1 MQQKLKAAIS
11 VVGALFTPCVFAG
24 GTAEAPAPE
33 APAVV
38 APAPAPV
45 PAAPAPAAEA
55 PAGPT
60 FTSNVGFYSN
70 YVFRGISYTNNRP
83 AIQGGFDYTV
93 PSGWYVGTYGTNV
106 SNEDLIDF
114 KRTPAGPNPNV
125 SMEWDL
131 YGGYNGKI
139 NADTTW
145 SAGLLNFGYPG
156 STHLDTLEA
165 NASITWK
172 FLQLKYNHAL
182 TDFFSIPGSRNS
194 HYLEGN
200 INYTLPDRFVPTIG
214 KGWTAI
220 AHVGHQWVRGA
231 SGSTCVLSGLSGNC
245 ADYTDYKLGVTK
257 DVGKGSVVG
266 LAVTHTN
273 ANRTYYTSPSGVDLA
288 KTHVVA
294 NITRT
299 F

>member
-1 MQQKLKAAIS
+1 MKKASKQTVCALGCLLIS
-11 VVGALFTPCVFAG
+11 VPVFAG
-24 GTAEAPAPE
+24 GTEEVAPAEAPAI
-33 APAVV
+33 

-45 PAAPAPAAEA
+45 APAPAAPAPAPEAAA

-83 AIQGGFDYTV
+83 AIQGGFDYTT

-106 SNEDLIDF
+106 SNDDLTDF
-114 KRTPAGPNPNV
+114 KQTPPAPNRNV

-139 NADTTW
+139 NDDLTW

-172 FLQLKYNHAL
+172 MLQLKYNHAL
-182 TDFFSIPGSRNS
+182 TDFFSIPGSRGS
-194 HYLEGN
+194 HYLEAN
-200 INYTLPDRFVPTIG
+200 LNYPLPDRYTPAIG

-220 AHVGHQWVRGA
+220 AHVGHQWVKGAQNIGFA
-231 SGSTCVLSGLSGNC
+231 SGQG
-245 ADYTDYKLGVTK
+245 DYTDYKLGVTK
-257 DVGKGSVVG
+257 DVGKGTVVG
-266 LAVTHTN
+266 VAWTHTN
-273 ANRTYYTSPSGVDLA
+273 ANSAYYTSANGVNLA
-288 KTHVVA
+288 KNHIVA
-294 NITRT
+294 NVTRT